1 MRTISP
7 SSDQRRKKLHKSL
20 SIHGS
25 FTTGRS
31 RVLGDNDKA
40 LRRQLNTVR
49 SGMRESEGD
58 RKSEGRLDP
67 AVNQKRSVETNRPIT
82 IVADV

>member
-1 MRTISP
+1 M
-7 SSDQRRKKLHKSL
+7 SS
-20 SIHGS
+20 G
-25 FTTGRS
+25 
-31 RVLGDNDKA
+31 NDKA

-58 RKSEGRLDP
+58 QKSRLDP